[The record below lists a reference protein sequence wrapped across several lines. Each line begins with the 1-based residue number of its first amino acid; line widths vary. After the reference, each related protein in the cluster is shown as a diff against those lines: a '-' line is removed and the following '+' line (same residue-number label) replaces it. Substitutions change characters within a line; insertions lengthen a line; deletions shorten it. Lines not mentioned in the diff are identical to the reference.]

1 MKPIAGIKFKNRQV
15 EAAVNSVLT
24 QDDLRGIRQTVV
36 ETMLLTLTGR
46 EILPIERRPIQE
58 EFFTYWLETQ
68 MSDAE
73 VMTRRGKARVAED
86 EPIVALQTALPYVK
100 IEKKFAMHKLD
111 QFASFDAKARYVK
124 QATRQ
129 VAEAENDLIFNGCT
143 LPALNGLIAGAG
155 NTTAATGA
163 WSALPGTGDAYE
175 DVNRV
180 IQLMRVDGFM
190 GPYLMACDPI
200 NYGELGIREVKAGGS
215 AQTFKELIESSL
227 LAGPIRSN
235 VLIPHGTAVVIQQGS
250 DVASLLCAEDT
261 TLVISDLDEIT
272 EQIEGVVREAVLPF
286 IFQANGVGTVT
297 GA

>member
-1 MKPIAGIKFKNRQV
+1 MKIPGIKFQNRQV
-15 EAAVNSVLT
+15 EAACNSVLT
-24 QDDLRGIRQTVV
+24 QQDLRGIRDAVV

-46 EILPIERRPIQE
+46 TILPIERRPIQE

-68 MSDAE
+68 MNDAS
-73 VMTRRGKARVAED
+73 VMTRRQKARVAED
-86 EPIVALQTALPYVK
+86 EPLVALQTALPYVK
-100 IEKKFAMHKLD
+100 IEKTFSMHKLD

-155 NTTAATGA
+155 NTTAATAA
-163 WSALPGTGDAYE
+163 WSTLPAGDAYE

-215 AQTFKELIESSL
+215 ANPYKQLIEEGL
-227 LAGPIRSN
+227 LAGPIQSN
-235 VLIPHGTAVVIQQGS
+235 VLCPHGTAVVIQQGT
-250 DVASLLCAEDT
+250 DVASLLCPEDT
-261 TLVISDLDEIT
+261 TLVIKDLDEIT